1 MASAAYLRHYSH
13 SVCDILVVCSRQPR
27 GDLTRAVNIGSVE
40 SQLLYP
46 SAVYCLRPN
55 TLPDYSCR
63 VGPGPQ
69 NAYSNN
75 PFKSRK
81 NSRSPEC
88 LALGTGTSSLTGPT
102 DVTCR
107 EIPSAGH
114 PPASTPPRPSCLRLP
129 SAPPPAPR
137 RLRPPLRL
145 PSAGSV
151 IRLPSAAAVL
161 RRPSTGF
168 DSAAAA
174 LRQPCLRTRPGH
186 STSLLRP
193 ASAA

>member
-107 EIPSAGH
+107 EMPSACPPPAPSSAPPRPSSAGH
-114 PPASTPPRPSCLRLP
+114 PPASTRPRLP
-129 SAPPPAPR
+129 SASLACAHAQVNQPVCND
-137 RLRPPLRL
+137 LRPRWDRIARCPPHLRI
-145 PSAGSV
+145 PS
-151 IRLPSAAAVL
+151 
-161 RRPSTGF
+161 
-168 DSAAAA
+168 
-174 LRQPCLRTRPGH
+174 
-186 STSLLRP
+186 
-193 ASAA
+193 

>member
-1 MASAAYLRHYSH
+1 MASAAYLRHYPH
-13 SVCDILVVCSRQPR
+13 FVCGILVVCSRQPR

-129 SAPPPAPR
+129 SAPPPALR
-137 RLRPPLRL
+137 RLRPPLRRGR
-145 PSAGSV
+145 PPPA
-151 IRLPSAAAVL
+151 IHRLRL
-161 RRPSTGF
+161 RRGRPPPALPAHTPRSLDQSVTTCF
-168 DSAAAA
+168 RRVIVLPDA
-174 LRQPCLRTRPGH
+174 LRI
-186 STSLLRP
+186 
-193 ASAA
+193 

>member
-129 SAPPPAPR
+129 SAPPPALRRGRPPPAIH
-137 RLRPPLRL
+137 RLR
-145 PSAGSV
+145 
-151 IRLPSAAAVL
+151 L
-161 RRPSTGF
+161 RRGRPPP
-168 DSAAAA
+168 A
-174 LRQPCLRTRPGH
+174 LPAHTPRSINLSVTTCVRPGIVLPDA
-186 STSLLRP
+186 LLI
-193 ASAA
+193 